1 MAYRRKAHLLLAHKP
16 DIVVISEC
24 ESPDKLVFGD
34 GVEKPTSIVWYG
46 DNQHKGLA
54 VIAFN
59 NYKLQLLSNHK
70 PRYKTVL
77 PIAVTGGGVD
87 FTLFAV
93 WANNPQ
99 DKQNQYVGQVWKAI
113 RHYKDLLLNTPIMLA
128 GDFNSNTIWDKP
140 RRKGNHSAV
149 VEYLEKRA
157 IHSTYHQHFKLVQGK
172 EEHATFYLYRHEDKP
187 YHLDYCFAS
196 KHFMDRLRSVE
207 VGTHAEWKLHSDHP
221 PLIVTFGE

>member
-16 DIVVISEC
+16 DILVISEC
-24 ESPDKLVFGD
+24 ESPDNLLFGD
-34 GVEKPTSIVWYG
+34 DVEKPTSVIWWG

-54 VIAFN
+54 VLSFN
-59 NYKLQLLSNHK
+59 NYKLQLLNIHK
-70 PRYKTVL
+70 PRFKTIL
-77 PIAVTGGGVD
+77 PVAVTGGAVD

-99 DKQNQYVGQVWKAI
+99 DKPNQYVGQVWKAI
-113 RHYKDLLLNTPIMLA
+113 RHYKDLLSGTPAIIA

-140 RRKGNHSAV
+140 RRKGNHTDV
-149 VEYLEKRA
+149 VAWLEKKE
-157 IHSTYHQHFKLVQGK
+157 IYSTYHHHFKQVQGK

-196 KHFMDRLRSVE
+196 KHFMDKLQSVE
-207 VGTHAEWKLHSDHP
+207 VGPYNDWKHHSDHKP
-221 PLIVTFGE
+221 VIVTFGE